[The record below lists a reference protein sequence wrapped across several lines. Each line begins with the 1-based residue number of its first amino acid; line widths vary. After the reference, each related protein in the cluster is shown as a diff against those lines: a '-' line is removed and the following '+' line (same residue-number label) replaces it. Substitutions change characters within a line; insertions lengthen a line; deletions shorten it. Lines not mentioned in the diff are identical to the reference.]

1 MKPTS
6 VSRKK
11 KFPFAHKQHLQWSSR
26 ASSSLRTFHASS
38 STPPPVFNYRSLNF
52 SSAVQSL
59 RCSVSMEGY
68 TLDYFGNPFW
78 LRSKICI
85 LLKLVSGITS
95 VGVALHLHVYN
106 FDAPVSVYVYH
117 FYFQA
122 LILTILCNCN

>member
-59 RCSVSMEGY
+59 RCSVSMEEMQAKLSRREKAANIMPYLDIDIFMKVLGFEVY
-68 TLDYFGNPFW
+68 T
-78 LRSKICI
+78 
-85 LLKLVSGITS
+85 VTV
-95 VGVALHLHVYN
+95 VGDQML
-106 FDAPVSVYVYH
+106 
-117 FYFQA
+117 
-122 LILTILCNCN
+122 